1 MTLQVGLYQW
11 NRMSGKENGD
21 DAWVTST
28 WWNTHHQNDWV
39 ESGEWPPP
47 NTGAGIWITNASSPL
62 AASYP
67 AGSVWGVRR
76 TELEPFAD
84 LCSRSPSTLS
94 G

>member
-11 NRMSGKENGD
+11 NQMSGKENGD

-76 TELEPFAD
+76 TELEPSLTCVPVA
-84 LCSRSPSTLS
+84 L
-94 G
+94 